1 MCDNTPNNSFTLK
14 KNVHKPCGYSVL
26 TSYAYDKSLS
36 EHVFYCG
43 KDCLSKFSKTL
54 KAQVNKIINIEQKPT
69 DPLTEQEKMLHAN
82 ANKCFI
88 CEKLYGNDKNTIK
101 VRDHCHYR

>member
-1 MCDNTPNNSFTLK
+1 M
-14 KNVHKPCGYSVL
+14 L

-54 KAQVNKIINIEQKPT
+54 KAQVNKIINIEQKSM
-69 DPLTEQEKMLHAN
+69 DPLTEQEKMYI
-82 ANKCFI
+82 CFI
-88 CEKLYGNDKNTIK
+88 CEKLFGNDKNTIK